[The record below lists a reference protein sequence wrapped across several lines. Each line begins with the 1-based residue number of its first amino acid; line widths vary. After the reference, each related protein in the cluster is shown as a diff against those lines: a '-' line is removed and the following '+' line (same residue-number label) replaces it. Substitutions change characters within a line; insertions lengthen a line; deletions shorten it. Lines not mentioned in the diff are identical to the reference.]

1 MIHPILAQAADQSGS
16 GALFGIFGLVFIG
29 LAILYT
35 IAWVYALFSAATRSD
50 LPGTE
55 RILWIVLLIFIPGL
69 GTLLYFL
76 LKGTGR

>member
-1 MIHPILAQAADQSGS
+1 MIKPILAQAQSAS
-16 GALFGIFGLVFIG
+16 GALFGFGFFF
-29 LAILYT
+29 LALALLYT
-35 IAWVYALFSAATRSD
+35 VAWLYALFTAATRSD
-50 LPGTE
+50 LPATE